1 MEQTQLTRALP
12 EGTVLSQKYCL
23 CKVLGVGGFGIT
35 YKGMTLTDDRAVAIK
50 EFFPTDYAVREQA
63 AVHPELHIL
72 QEEKE
77 AFDREL
83 KRFLKEAHTL
93 REFGYLDGIVTVLDY
108 FEEHGTAYIVM
119 EYIESVTMKQYVRY
133 NGCLHYKELVDLL
146 SPVIKAMIQIHKRG
160 ILHRDISPDNLLFG
174 LDNQAKLIDFGAVYA
189 MKDTP
194 EHTKTVIL
202 KKGYAPP
209 EQYLVKGD
217 QGPWTDV
224 YAMAATI
231 YMGLTGRTPVDS
243 VARLQGEELSSDCLV
258 DKGLTEW
265 QVHAVMTGMELKIA
279 DRYKNLEELLNAL
292 TIPPSVEE
300 ETTQNQKE
308 LQGRQKIAAKK
319 AERTGGYGIF
329 PVSLSHS
336 RKWLALVGS
345 LILLLGISGI
355 LFALRQKTEKG
366 TNIPQSSI
374 KIGSEIKNKMTEVPA
389 AAENDRNHQIY
400 RIPDVTELS
409 KQDALA
415 KIRAEDETIDVQT
428 QEKYSTDIPKG
439 YVMDQSVAGGTQ
451 YNAGAIQNIVL
462 TVSKGARKAS
472 SQPSDQGKNGSGS
485 SPAAPKAKSTPTSK
499 PETSTSSEDNSEQK
513 TDTQNKN
520 KDDIKVIEDKS
531 DEYGEFTL
539 GE

>member
-1 MEQTQLTRALP
+1 MEQKQLNRALP
-12 EGTVLSQKYCL
+12 EGTVLCQKYCI
-23 CKVLGVGGFGIT
+23 CKVLGAGGFGIT
-35 YKGMTLTDDRAVAIK
+35 YKGTTLGDNKPVAIK

-63 AVHPELHIL
+63 NSNPDLQIL

-77 AFDREL
+77 SFCREK
-83 KRFLKEAHTL
+83 KRFLREAHTL
-93 REFGYLDGIVTVLDY
+93 QEFQYLDGIVTVLDY

-133 NGCLHYKELVDLL
+133 NGCLHYKELVELL

-231 YMGLTGRTPVDS
+231 YMGITGRTPIDS
-243 VARLQGEELSSDCLV
+243 VARLQGEDLPSDCLA
-258 DKGLTEW
+258 DRGLTEW
-265 QVHAVMTGMELKIA
+265 QIHAVMTGMELKIA

-300 ETTQNQKE
+300 ETTQNQRE
-308 LQGRQKIAAKK
+308 LQGRQKAAAKK

-329 PVSLSHS
+329 PVSLNHS
-336 RKWLALVGS
+336 RKWLVLVGS
-345 LILLLGISGI
+345 LIILLGISGI
-355 LFALRQKTEKG
+355 FFTLRQKTEKG
-366 TNIPQSSI
+366 TNIPQSSV
-374 KIGSEIKNKMTEVPA
+374 KIGSETKNKMTEVPTA
-389 AAENDRNHQIY
+389 TENDSNYQIY
-400 RIPDVTELS
+400 RIPDVKELS

-415 KIRAEDETIDVQT
+415 KIRAEDATMEVQT
-428 QEKYSTDIPKG
+428 KEKYSTDIPKG

-451 YNAGAIQNIVL
+451 YSAGTIQSMVL
-462 TVSKGARKAS
+462 TVSKGARKQS
-472 SQPSDQGKNGSGS
+472 NQPGDTFTPKPKNSMVPG
-485 SPAAPKAKSTPTSK
+485 
-499 PETSTSSEDNSEQK
+499 DNPEQK
-513 TDTQNKN
+513 RDQTKKK